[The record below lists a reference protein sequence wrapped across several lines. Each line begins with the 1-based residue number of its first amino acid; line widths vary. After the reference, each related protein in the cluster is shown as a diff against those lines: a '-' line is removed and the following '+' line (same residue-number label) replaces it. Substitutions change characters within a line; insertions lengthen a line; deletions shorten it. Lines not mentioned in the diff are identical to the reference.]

1 MNRKFI
7 GLLIIGVMLLCVS
20 DNIWAASSL
29 GAGTPTIYKTALARF
44 EISND
49 GGATYITL
57 FNGLSDY
64 MDIASVNAGQA
75 AGNFFA
81 GLSIPDGT
89 YTHVRVTPSGN
100 FKMRGTVSIGGTVYY
115 TKSDGTHSTSS
126 ADLAEATITVPVT
139 LTANVQA
146 LSTPIT
152 VKNGVPNHKVRVSFN
167 VSNTLELWDTT
178 GPIPDNLP
186 DQFYPAAPTV
196 TMEIK

>member
-1 MNRKFI
+1 MNRKFKI
-7 GLLIIGVMLLCVS
+7 GLLSICSLFIWVS
-20 DNIWAASSL
+20 HNIWAASL
-29 GAGTPTIYKTALARF
+29 GTGTPTIYKTALTKF

-57 FNGLSDY
+57 FTGTSDY
-64 MDIASVNAGQA
+64 MDIASANAGQA
-75 AGNFFA
+75 AGNFFS

-89 YTHVRVTPSGN
+89 YTHVRVTPSGT

-115 TKSDGTHSTSS
+115 TKSDGTFSNSS

-167 VSNTLELWDTT
+167 VSNTLELWDTS
-178 GPIPDNLP
+178 GPPDANP

-196 TMEIK
+196 TLEVK